1 MDGKIVIN
9 SDALESFMNE
19 RVFFISTFMDKYRES
34 VKELVSQH
42 LQASAFED
50 TALLSQ
56 ARHFDNVTRALKRVS
71 QAKLALQ
78 QSMDAE
84 FVALDLKE
92 ALMAVQETL
101 GKRFDDQVMDLVFR
115 QFCIGK

>member
-1 MDGKIVIN
+1 
-9 SDALESFMNE
+9 
-19 RVFFISTFMDKYRES
+19 
-34 VKELVSQH
+34 
-42 LQASAFED
+42 
-50 TALLSQ
+50 
-56 ARHFDNVTRALKRVS
+56 
-71 QAKLALQ
+71 
-78 QSMDAE
+78 MDAE